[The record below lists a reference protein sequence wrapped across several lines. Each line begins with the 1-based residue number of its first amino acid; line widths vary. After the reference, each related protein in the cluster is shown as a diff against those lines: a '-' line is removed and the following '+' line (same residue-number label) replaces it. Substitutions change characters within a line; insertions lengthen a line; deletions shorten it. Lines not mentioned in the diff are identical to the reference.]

1 MNDAEL
7 AERRFEFESQ
17 MARQEFDLKQKE
29 LDLRIE
35 EQKSRKVFTPLVLSI
50 AAGFI
55 SLMTSIISNWLEHTE
70 ALELEKHKLQST
82 LLVKVSEERDY
93 TKFATMLSNFQQL
106 GLLELTPQQ
115 LLRLKTDRLRQDPQ
129 AQQASQGAGDAMGDT
144 ILSKIS
150 FTLPT
155 KSGTVAPPIPANPVW
170 AIVSGADV
178 NLRGALTELQKAKQW
193 QLPMPALYFR
203 SGTYRL
209 CIGRYNSSEEAV
221 ADLVTA
227 KDRINPGAYIVQLQ
241 EWCPTPKITKQD
253 GYDLH
258 SCQ

>member
-1 MNDAEL
+1 MTDAEL
-7 AERRFEFESQ
+7 AVRRFEFESQ

-55 SLMTSIISNWLEHTE
+55 SLMTSIISNWLEHAE
-70 ALELEKHKLQST
+70 ALELEKHKLQSS

-93 TKFATMLSNFQQL
+93 TKFAAMLSNFQQL
-106 GLLELTPQQ
+106 GLLELSPQQ

-129 AQQASQGAGDAMGDT
+129 AQQASQGAGDAVEDSVLT
-144 ILSKIS
+144 TPAI
-150 FTLPT
+150 
-155 KSGTVAPPIPANPVW
+155 KSGVVSSPAANPVW

-178 NLRGALTELQKAKQW
+178 NLRGALTELQKAKHW
-193 QLPMPALYFR
+193 KLPLPALYLR
-203 SGTYRL
+203 SGSYRL
-209 CIGRYNSSEEAV
+209 CIGQYNSSEEAV

-227 KDRINPGAYIVQLQ
+227 KDRINSGAYIVQLQ
-241 EWCPTPKITKQD
+241 EWCPSPKITRQD
-253 GYDLH
+253 GHDLY